1 MKQQQS
7 QSTVDFIVISK
18 RVAYIVRM
26 GWEEGPFMLGGG
38 IRQDCAWFHSIAQ
51 NSRQFKTYRLFSSR
65 TVNLIVGS
73 LGHRSLNLRKTK
85 AWIKVHYCVP
95 SLE

>member
-26 GWEEGPFMLGGG
+26 GWEEGSFMLGEG
-38 IRQDCAWFHSIAQ
+38 D
-51 NSRQFKTYRLFSSR
+51 
-65 TVNLIVGS
+65 
-73 LGHRSLNLRKTK
+73 K
-85 AWIKVHYCVP
+85 AGLCMV
-95 SLE
+95 S